1 MKRLAVILCV
11 VASVVCANAKILR
24 VSNVNGSTAPYSTIK
39 DALEAAEDGDV
50 IMVDASPDSY
60 GDVEIN
66 KTVTLQGPG
75 YWLIDNGII
84 QEGMQTASFG
94 TINMTASGA
103 KVSSASARAINPKG
117 DGCVITRCHVS
128 NIGLGDGIKGA
139 IIHQNYINVS
149 VGGPSYFNILPSNIQ
164 ITNNIFR
171 TGIGDLRA
179 FCNSIIKYNTFTA
192 KSYNTAFW
200 CLENSLFENNIAD
213 FDLLNNNGGNSFVN
227 TQRYPDGFGY
237 NSKDIDCGIMAS
249 DASISTEHGAFAG
262 DDPYVISG
270 IAPGPY
276 IEDITVPVS
285 VVQGNEMKVT
295 VKIGTS
301 R

>member
-24 VSNVNGSTAPYSTIK
+24 VSNVNGSTAQYSTIK

-103 KVSSASARAINPKG
+103 KVSSIAARTIKCNA
-117 DGCVITRCHVS
+117 DGCVVTRCNTGVD
-128 NIGLGDGIKGA
+128 IGSGIKGA
-139 IIHQNYINVS
+139 IIHQNFI
-149 VGGPSYFNILPSNIQ
+149 GGIGGHTDPRPSNLQ
-164 ITNNIFR
+164 ITNNIV
-171 TGIGDLRA
+171 TYEMKNIISMV
-179 FCNSIIKYNTFTA
+179 NSVVKYNTFKYYLDPWNTDGCVFE
-192 KSYNTAFW
+192 YNIGASNNNDKRNTYV
-200 CLENSLFENNIAD
+200 NNIEKSMYS
-213 FDLLNNNGGNSFVN
+213 GNLDTVYM
-227 TQRYPDGFGY
+227 T
-237 NSKDIDCGIMAS
+237 KDAE
-249 DASISTEHGAFAG
+249 ISTEHGAFAG

-285 VVQGNEMKVT
+285 VAQGNEMKVT